1 LHFSVDFP
9 ILSMM
14 TRTKVICT
22 IGPAVSTPEKIREL
36 IHAGMNV
43 ARLNFSHGDHE
54 QHAHVIQLLKEAR
67 DELGVPL
74 AIMLDTKGPEIR
86 IGKIQEGSCHL
97 PAGHRWQLVKE
108 EIEGSAERVSVRPPH
123 VLDLLDE
130 GMTVLFDNGYI
141 SSKVISRGP
150 DGVIVEIEDGGE
162 MKSGKG
168 INVPDSDLELPVVSE
183 KDLADIKFGCDMD
196 IDIIAASFIRSAEH
210 VVAVKELLRLENRT
224 DIWVIAKIENRQGVD
239 NIDHILQAADG
250 IMVARGDLGVEV
262 PMTEVPKLQKMMIR
276 KACIT
281 GKTAVTATHMLES
294 MIQNPRP
301 TRAET
306 SDVANA
312 IYDST
317 SAVMLSGE
325 TAVGKYPIETVKAMK
340 SIARAAEDDFPYKQF
355 LQTHAEIIYTD
366 VPSAVTL
373 AAVKTAYSSEA
384 KAIFTFT
391 QSGMTPKLIARLRPE
406 MPIIAMTHRKKC
418 FHQLA
423 FVWGVVPFFAEEPKT
438 VQEAFQAL
446 SEFALETHHVAYGDL
461 VVVTAGQPFGFAGT
475 TNTMM
480 VESIGDVLV
489 RGHESYGD
497 RVHGNV
503 IIVFSPDHKRSYNTR
518 NRILVLTYYE
528 KAFLPLVRSCA
539 GVILQNHVDDVKSEE
554 ELFAVA
560 KELNKPLIVR
570 ADDATRILNE
580 GQLVTMDPEKSL
592 VYKGLVI

>member
-1 LHFSVDFP
+1 
-9 ILSMM
+9 M
-14 TRTKVICT
+14 TRTKIICT
-22 IGPAVSTPEKIREL
+22 IGPAVSTPEKIRQL
-36 IHAGMNV
+36 IHAGMDV
-43 ARLNFSHGDHE
+43 ARLNFSHGEHD
-54 QHAHVIQLLKEAR
+54 QHASVIQMLKEAR
-67 DELGVPL
+67 EELGVPL

-86 IGKIQEGSCHL
+86 VGTIREGSCLL
-97 PAGHRWQLVKE
+97 PRGHRWTLVKE
-108 EIEGSAERVSVRPPH
+108 EIEGDDQKVSVRPPH
-123 VLDLLDE
+123 VLDLLEE

-141 SSKVISRGP
+141 SSKVVGRGSE
-150 DGVIVEIEDGGE
+150 GVVVEIDHGGL
-162 MKSGKG
+162 MASRKG
-168 INVPDSDLELPVVSE
+168 VNVPDSDLELPVVSE
-183 KDLADIKFGCDMD
+183 KDLADIKFGCDHD

-239 NIDHILQAADG
+239 HLDSILQAADG

-262 PMTEVPKLQKMMIR
+262 PLTEVPKLQKMMIR
-276 KACIT
+276 KACLT
-281 GKTAVTATHMLES
+281 GKPAVTATHMLES
-294 MIQNPRP
+294 MIKNPRP

-325 TAVGKYPIETVKAMK
+325 TAVGDYPVKSVEVMD
-340 SIARAAEDDFPYKQF
+340 SIARAAEEDFPFKQF
-355 LQTHAEIIYTD
+355 LLNHSEIVYND

-373 AAVKTAYSSEA
+373 AAVKTAYSSGA

-391 QSGMTPKLIARLRPE
+391 QSGLTPKLIARLRPE
-406 MPIIAMTHRKKC
+406 MPIVAMTHRKKC

-423 FVWGVVPFFAEEPKT
+423 FVWGVVPFYKEEPKS
-438 VQEAFQAL
+438 VQEAFTAL
-446 SEFALETHHVAYGDL
+446 SEFALEKKLASYGDL

-489 RGHESYGD
+489 RGQASYGS

-503 IIVFSPDHKRSYNTR
+503 TIALSPEHKKSYNTR

-528 KAFLPLVRSCA
+528 KAFLPLVKSAA
-539 GVILQNHVDDVKSEE
+539 GVILQNHVDDVHSEE
-554 ELFAVA
+554 ELFKVA
-560 KELNKPLIVR
+560 KEYNKPILTR
-570 ADDATRILNE
+570 ADDAARILKE
-580 GQLVTMDPEKSL
+580 GQLVTLDPEKSL
-592 VYKGLVI
+592 IYKGYKVAGQG